1 MEQVVS
7 YIRVSTQR
15 QGTSGLGLEGQ
26 RTAVNAFCVAHGV
39 RVLREYQDV
48 ESGRHDARE
57 GLKKA
62 IAHARRAK
70 ATLLI
75 AKLDRL
81 ARNVAFVA
89 NLMES
94 DVEFTAC
101 DLPSANRLLLHVMAA
116 VAEAEAR
123 SISERTIAALTA
135 AKARGKP
142 LGATNPRSRNL
153 SVESMSQGRKQGSSA
168 MASAARAYYAD
179 VAPEIRRMR
188 SEGKSFAAIA
198 LDLNDSGFTLR
209 SGKPWN
215 AVQVK
220 RVLDR
225 AY

>member
-1 MEQVVS
+1 MEHVIS

-15 QGTSGLGLEGQ
+15 QGASGLGLEGQ
-26 RTAVNAFCVAHGV
+26 RAAVNAFCAAHGV

-48 ESGRHDARE
+48 ESGRHDGRE
-57 GLKKA
+57 GLKSA

-116 VAEAEAR
+116 VAEAEAKA
-123 SISERTIAALTA
+123 ISDRTIAALTA
-135 AKARGKP
+135 AKARGKA

-153 SVESMSQGRKQGSSA
+153 SAQSMSEGRKQGSVA
-168 MASAARAYYAD
+168 MASAARSFYAD
-179 VAPEIRRMR
+179 VVPEIKRMR

-198 LDLNDSGFTLR
+198 SDLNASGFTLR

-215 AVQVK
+215 PVQIK
-220 RVLDR
+220 RVLDK